1 MLESFTQRKT
11 RTWITAHGGKA
22 IKIKQG
28 EGEPDLLIG
37 YKGKLYLI
45 EMKKQ
50 KGGKVSPLQK
60 AIHAEWLC
68 AGVTVHVA
76 RSLEEVKE
84 ILERG

>member
-1 MLESFTQRKT
+1 MLESTIQRKVT
-11 RTWITAHGGKA
+11 QWVAARGGKA

-37 YKGKLYLI
+37 YKGRLYLVEI
-45 EMKKQ
+45 KQ
-50 KGGKVSPLQK
+50 EGGRVSPLQK
-60 AIHAEWLC
+60 AIHAEWQS

-76 RSLEEVKE
+76 RSLGEVIG

>member
-1 MLESFTQRKT
+1 MLESSTQRKAVQGV
-11 RTWITAHGGKA
+11 RAHGGKV

-37 YKGKLYLI
+37 YQGNLYLI
-45 EMKKQ
+45 EMKR
-50 KGGKVSPLQK
+50 KGEKPSPLQE
-60 AIHAEWLC
+60 AMHAEWQR

-76 RSLEEVKE
+76 RSLEEVIE